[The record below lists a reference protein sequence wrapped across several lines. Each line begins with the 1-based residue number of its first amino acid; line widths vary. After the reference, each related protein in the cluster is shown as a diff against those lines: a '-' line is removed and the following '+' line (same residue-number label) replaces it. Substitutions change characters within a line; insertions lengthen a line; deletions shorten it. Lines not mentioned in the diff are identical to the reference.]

1 MEVLISIDEA
11 LARIFLNCQY
21 KKTEVSDLFNAFGK
35 TLAEDVKAVYD
46 VPAFDRAMLDGYAV
60 NYEDIC
66 VATVEHPAL
75 LNVVERVPAGFIP
88 TRKLVRGEAFRTMT
102 GAPIAE
108 DADTLVQFEFTELT
122 DDGEIKRVKILRT
135 VSIGEA
141 IQRKGQDIRTGQRLL
156 RAGTQIGPKEIA
168 LLATQGISEVPV
180 LSPPKI
186 GIYSTGTEVVDLN
199 DQLQDGQVYNSNTP
213 MLSALVRSVGA
224 MPYPGKVLKDE
235 PEIIRKELAYA
246 LYAYDVIVTTGGVS
260 VGDFDLIPGL
270 LEELGVNRLFWGV
283 YMRPGTPAYVGTYEG
298 KLVFALSGNPSAAF
312 INAHVL
318 LMPALHYLM
327 GKTEQEIRAFP
338 ARLYRVP
345 NKKKVKHIR
354 FLSGRLFLQDHE
366 WWIDVGGEQS
376 VGSLT
381 RFANA
386 NALARIKPE
395 EDIQEGSYVQVELLS
410 I

>member
-1 MEVLISIDEA
+1 MEALISIEEA
-11 LARIFLNCQY
+11 LARILLNCQY
-21 KKTEVSDLFNAFGK
+21 RKTEVSDLYNAFGK
-35 TLAEDVKAVYD
+35 TLAEDVEAVYD

-66 VATVEHPAL
+66 SASWEHPVL
-75 LNVVERVPAGFIP
+75 LNVAERVPAGFVP
-88 TRKLVRGEAFRTMT
+88 VRKLGQGEAFRTMT

-108 DADTLVQFEFTELT
+108 GADTLVRFEFTEST

-135 VSIGEA
+135 VSISEA

-156 RAGTQIGPKEIA
+156 QAGTQIGPKEIA

-186 GIYSTGTEVVDLN
+186 GIYSTGTEVVDVN
-199 DQLQDGQVYNSNTP
+199 DQLQVGQVYNSNTP
-213 MLSALVRSVGA
+213 MLSALVRSAGA
-224 MPYPGKVLKDE
+224 LPCQGKVLKDE

-246 LYAYDVIVTTGGVS
+246 LHAYDVIVTTGGVS
-260 VGDFDLIPGL
+260 VGDFDLIPGI

-283 YMRPGTPAYVGTYEG
+283 YMRPGTPVYAGTFEG
-298 KLVFALSGNPSAAF
+298 KLVFALSGNPTAAF
-312 INAHVL
+312 LNAHVL
-318 LMPALHYLM
+318 LMPALRYLL
-327 GKTEQEIRAFP
+327 GKNEQGIRAFP

-345 NKKKVKHIR
+345 NKKKVKHTR
-354 FLSGRLFLQDHE
+354 FLSGRLFLQGHE
-366 WWIDVGGEQS
+366 WWIDVGGDQS

-386 NALARIKPE
+386 NALARIEPG
-395 EDIQEGSYVQVELLS
+395 EDIQEGRYVQVELLH